1 MPAELLVVVVDVVV
15 VAPAVA
21 AVDVVCMLAAAV
33 VAAEAGAWSKADVGV
48 VEDVN
53 VETWIP
59 DRHSGWSFSVTASFK
74 PFMACGSA
82 SAVSLQLRAGV
93 VGGVA
98 DMDSTVLQSSVHET
112 VRGAAGEAG
121 GGGATAATGMKLDF
135 VFGFG
140 LFSFTAEDLMPSVLV
155 RSTTTAA
162 AAAAAVSISRRSNG
176 TLWSTLGRRQHKCLK
191 SERSESGVRNRVW
204 HVAP

>member
-1 MPAELLVVVVDVVV
+1 MLAELLVVVVVVV
-15 VAPAVA
+15 PAVA
-21 AVDVVCMLAAAV
+21 DDIVCVLAAAV
-33 VAAEAGAWSKADVGV
+33 PAEAGAVSKADVGV

-59 DRHSGWSFSVTASFK
+59 DIHSDWSFSVTTSLI

-82 SAVSLQLRAGV
+82 SAMSLQLRPGV

-112 VRGAAGEAG
+112 VRAAGEAG
-121 GGGATAATGMKLDF
+121 GGGGGAEGRTTGGTGMKLDF

-140 LFSFTAEDLMPSVLV
+140 LLSFGPEDLLPSVLV

-162 AAAAAVSISRRSNG
+162 AAAAAVSIARRSNG
-176 TLWSTLGRRQHKCLK
+176 SLWSSLGRRQQK
-191 SERSESGVRNRVW
+191 
-204 HVAP
+204 